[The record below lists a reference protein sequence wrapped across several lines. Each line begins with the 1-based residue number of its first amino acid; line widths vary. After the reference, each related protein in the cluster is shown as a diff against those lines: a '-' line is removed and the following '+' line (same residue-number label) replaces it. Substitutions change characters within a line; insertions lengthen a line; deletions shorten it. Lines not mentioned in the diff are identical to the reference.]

1 MYELLGLS
9 VGLWL
14 GCSAY
19 VWWEEVGPD
28 VGRMTPGQLL
38 VSLILMLV
46 FGPVIFVT
54 RLILLSR

>member
-1 MYELLGLS
+1 MYELAALL
-9 VGLWL
+9 VGLWI

-28 VGRMTPGQLL
+28 VGRMTPGQFL
-38 VSLILMLV
+38 SSIILMLV

-54 RLILLSR
+54 QIVLRSR